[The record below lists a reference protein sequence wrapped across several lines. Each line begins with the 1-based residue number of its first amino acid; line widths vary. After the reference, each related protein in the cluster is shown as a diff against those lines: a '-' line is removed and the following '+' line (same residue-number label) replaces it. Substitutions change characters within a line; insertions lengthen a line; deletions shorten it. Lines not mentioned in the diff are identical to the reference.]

1 MDINYRDKTGGTAL
15 YAAVHWQN
23 NTLAE
28 VLLKKGADPNLGST
42 KQFINLPLISATF
55 KNDIEMMI
63 MLISYGADVDLA
75 FQLFE

>member
-23 NTLAE
+23 NALVE

-42 KQFINLPLISATF
+42 MEFINLPLISATF
-55 KNDIEMMI
+55 KNDIDLMI

-75 FQLFE
+75 FKQL